1 MVKQLRASLY
11 FSRRR
16 DKDIINALNFDKLEQ
31 GDINWVIKELMR
43 DGIKYR
49 SERNKKTIES
59 TINQNQ
65 TPVRNIPIVESNND
79 DLDFDDIQL
88 ERKELSEDDILDALN
103 SL

>member
-16 DKDIINALNFDKLEQ
+16 DKDIINALNFDELEQ